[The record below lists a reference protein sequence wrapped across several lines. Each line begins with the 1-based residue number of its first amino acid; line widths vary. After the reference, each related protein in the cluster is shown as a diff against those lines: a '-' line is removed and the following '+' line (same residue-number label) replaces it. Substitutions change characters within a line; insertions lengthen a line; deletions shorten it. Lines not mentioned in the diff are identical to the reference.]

1 MSCDDIEPFQ
11 LPIKDVQVLPEIPN
25 SLMRGIAATVG
36 TPPQN
41 IVLLP
46 WPDLNNTWI
55 YDEQAYCDSTIIWN
69 GTICQVRR
77 GNYYLEVDSST
88 WVKADDIVA
97 AGGAPTETQARGSEQ
112 GVGNLIYSSLGGTDD
127 FGFDSSNRING
138 MPIGIPRS
146 GWDHGYTILHA
157 MGMGTNSTILN
168 ALFQTGQIGSR
179 VWSIFWGHMWVDD
192 GAVDG
197 SIVFGGYDQQKVI
210 GKNYTQPLDFSDN
223 TGCWTGMMV
232 HISKVTL
239 NIRTGENIN
248 ILPANT
254 EIHACIVPQ
263 RQLLLEAPE
272 SMIATFE
279 NATNTRNIGLSYGL
293 HWSAYLYDASDYFD
307 GDLTISLST
316 GLDVRIPNSQ
326 YMVPFVDID
335 RNGSRFFNTSER
347 ELLIGGLADQPATLG
362 RYFLTSAYLM
372 IDQDSD
378 TFTLWQANPTSDS
391 KLVSVVTNE
400 NAECGNRTS
409 TPDSNASSPD
419 TSQNSQ
425 AATGLS
431 GGSIAGVVVGVVV
444 GLGILGLGILFYLR
458 RARRQAEFT
467 QAATDSPTPINESR
481 QANRISELP
490 PTDPTKSWYNPVHEL
505 HGSIGVP
512 SEVSGQDHY
521 IYEMDGDINT
531 RRV

>member
-1 MSCDDIEPFQ
+1 M
-11 LPIKDVQVLPEIPN
+11 
-25 SLMRGIAATVG
+25 
-36 TPPQN
+36 PP
-41 IVLLP
+41 
-46 WPDLNNTWI
+46 
-55 YDEQAYCDSTIIWN
+55 
-69 GTICQVRR
+69 
-77 GNYYLEVDSST
+77 
-88 WVKADDIVA
+88 
-97 AGGAPTETQARGSEQ
+97 
-112 GVGNLIYSSLGGTDD
+112 
-127 FGFDSSNRING
+127 
-138 MPIGIPRS
+138 
-146 GWDHGYTILHA
+146 
-157 MGMGTNSTILN
+157 
-168 ALFQTGQIGSR
+168 
-179 VWSIFWGHMWVDD
+179 
-192 GAVDG
+192 
-197 SIVFGGYDQQKVI
+197 
-210 GKNYTQPLDFSDN
+210 
-223 TGCWTGMMV
+223 
-232 HISKVTL
+232 ISKTWFSHV
-239 NIRTGENIN
+239 
-248 ILPANT
+248 
-254 EIHACIVPQ
+254 
-263 RQLLLEAPE
+263 
-272 SMIATFE
+272 
-279 NATNTRNIGLSYGL
+279 LS
-293 HWSAYLYDASDYFD
+293 FD

-458 RARRQAEFT
+458 QARRQAEFT

-481 QANRISELP
+481 QANRVSELP
-490 PTDPTKSWYNPVHEL
+490 PADPTKSWYNPVHEL